1 MSVQEDNFSWNL
13 FPIIFL
19 GGRVCEILSSSDYF
33 EKLLSNEHSFIIFVM
48 KLCDK
53 RETLS
58 TLFCCILSIG
68 ENYFR

>member
-1 MSVQEDNFSWNL
+1 MKF
-13 FPIIFL
+13 
-19 GGRVCEILSSSDYF
+19 LSSLDYF

-58 TLFCCILSIG
+58 TLINCILNIG